1 MFLHIIS
8 SLENPSFPANRSSQT
23 IRSHFIDNVAC
34 LAIEKCLISSLPR
47 MLSAEDILRMDD
59 ESVRR
64 LASESTEIS
73 DKRDSLQQTLDVLT
87 RGLNTIRRQASL
99 EPEGMFS

>member
-1 MFLHIIS
+1 
-8 SLENPSFPANRSSQT
+8 
-23 IRSHFIDNVAC
+23 
-34 LAIEKCLISSLPR
+34 
-47 MLSAEDILRMDD
+47 MLSAEVILRMDD

-64 LASESTEIS
+64 LASESTEIT

-99 EPEGMFS
+99 EPEGMFNKGLQRAAVNCIPILTCPPR